1 MKKIFIL
8 PLIIVTIV
16 AFSSCYRNYYD
27 VTDATLASI
36 NNVSF
41 RNDVVPIMTSGACG
55 CHNNENANDTSKRK
69 QIPFSNP
76 KTSEIFYSAIQSRST
91 ILNTMANGGLHPGEG
106 SIFFTPSQAA
116 IVKAW
121 VAQGAKDDYTPP
133 PITGNITYLT
143 NIVPIYRTD
152 CKGGSCHGGLA
163 VALDI
168 NVMIAKQTELK
179 AMMSSLGATGHP
191 GGPIS
196 VAPLSAA
203 TFLAWIAQGLK
214 N

>member
-8 PLIIVTIV
+8 PLIIVTII
-16 AFSSCYRNYYD
+16 AFSSCYRNYFD

-55 CHNNENANDTSKRK
+55 CHNNENANDTSRRK
-69 QIPFSNP
+69 QIAFSNP

-91 ILNTMANGGLHPGEG
+91 ILNTMAKGGLHPGEG

-133 PITGNITYLT
+133 PITGDITYSS
-143 NIVPIYRTD
+143 NIVPIYKTD
-152 CKGGSCHGGLA
+152 CKGSSCHGGLA

-168 NVMIAKQTELK
+168 NAMIAKKTELN

-196 VAPLSAA
+196 IAPVTAA
-203 TFLAWIAQGLK
+203 TFLAWIAQGQK